1 MRQSWCKPRS
11 ASRREYEHFLSGSRE
26 LARAHQRVAETAPSS
41 PVLLVR
47 RSRRSK
53 VLGLVVIV
61 ALY

>member
-1 MRQSWCKPRS
+1 MSTS
-11 ASRREYEHFLSGSRE
+11 SDLSGSRE
-26 LARAHQRVAETAPSS
+26 LARAHQRVADRAEFSFVAG
-41 PVLLVR
+41 

>member
-1 MRQSWCKPRS
+1 MSTSSPAR
-11 ASRREYEHFLSGSRE
+11 GSRE